1 MQRGTSRQTLPS
13 ARAAAFVALA
23 AVLLAYYYVR
33 ERLPAPPL
41 WFDVAFAAIVLIPAV
56 LLLVW
61 IALPLRRAGDALLA
75 AAAAGAVLAFALDR
89 LDQHV
94 LSNFVKLGLVT
105 ALGWWVLRF
114 FEEVSWA
121 VLIAAI
127 IPVVDSISVWRGPT
141 HHIVTHNEN
150 VFSALSF
157 AFPVPGKYRPGVGAF
172 HLGLPDLLFFALFLG
187 AAARWRLRAFWTWV
201 GMAASF
207 GLTLTLAKVF
217 DVDGLPALPL
227 LSAGFL
233 LPNADLL
240 WTRLRRPVRA

>member
-1 MQRGTSRQTLPS
+1 LVVRAPSVLGS
-13 ARAAAFVALA
+13 ARATAFVALA
-23 AVLLAYYYVR
+23 AALLVYYYER
-33 ERLPAPPL
+33 ERLPVWPL

-61 IALPLRRAGDALLA
+61 LALPLRRAGDSLLV

-89 LDQHV
+89 LDQHI
-94 LSNFVKLGLVT
+94 LSNFVKLALVT

-141 HHIVTHNEN
+141 HHIVTHSPN

-157 AFPVPGKYRPGVGAF
+157 AFPVPGRYEPGRGAF

-187 AAARWRLRAFWTWV
+187 AAARWRLRTNWTWL

-207 GLTLTLAKVF
+207 GLTLTLAKWRN
-217 DVDGLPALPL
+217 VDGLPALPL

-240 WTRLRRPVRA
+240 WTRLRRPARTA

>member
-1 MQRGTSRQTLPS
+1 MTS

-23 AVLLAYYYVR
+23 AALLAYYYLR

-61 IALPLRRAGDALLA
+61 IALPLRRAGNVLFVVALASAL
-75 AAAAGAVLAFALDR
+75 LAFALDR
-89 LDQHV
+89 LDQHI
-94 LSNFVKLGLVT
+94 LSNFTKLAVVT
-105 ALGWWVLRF
+105 ALGWWVLRY

-141 HHIVTHNEN
+141 HHIVTHNAN
-150 VFSALSF
+150 VFTALSF
-157 AFPVPGKYRPGVGAF
+157 AFPVPGRYEPGRGAF

-187 AAARWRLRAFWTWV
+187 AAARWRLRVWWTWA

-207 GLTLTLAKVF
+207 GLTLTLAKAF